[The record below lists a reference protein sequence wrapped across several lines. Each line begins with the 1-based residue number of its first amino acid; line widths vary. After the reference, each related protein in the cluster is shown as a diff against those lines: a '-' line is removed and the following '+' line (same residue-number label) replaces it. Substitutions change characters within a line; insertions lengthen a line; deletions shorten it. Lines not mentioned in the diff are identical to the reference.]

1 MLGSSS
7 SPADHLNAEDNL
19 SSPAVHLLLGEDRLV
34 ATLAT
39 ARSRTLPLS
48 DPRPDQ
54 EGHVDAEPSWYTG
67 VST

>member
-7 SPADHLNAEDNL
+7 SPSDHLNAEDNL
-19 SSPAVHLLLGEDRLV
+19 SSLLSISCFGEDRLV

-54 EGHVDAEPSWYTG
+54 EGLIDAEPSWYAG
-67 VST
+67 VSS